1 MSIPSVRRNA
11 CCVICRAWSE
21 LIFSVGGVETALI
34 WEGSRSRSR
43 RLPPHIQATALR
55 KLRPI
60 RPELKAIRPRA
71 A

>member
-1 MSIPSVRRNA
+1 
-11 CCVICRAWSE
+11 VICRAWSE

-34 WEGSRSRSR
+34 WEGSRSR